1 MMLRH
6 RLTLGLALVAA
17 LITSIAAY
25 SWLND
30 QPIQQTVVESFKNQG
45 TQSVA
50 VALTSLPWGIVFDE
64 EMVEIVE
71 YPDSSLPE
79 GYFKDFESLK
89 GRVLLINLKPK
100 EPILESKLA
109 PLSVKTGGVAA
120 VTTPG
125 KRAMSVKVNE
135 VVGVGGF
142 IKPGDKVDVMV
153 TIKRSDK
160 KNRDVITKTVLENTL
175 VLASG
180 TQIERSGK
188 EEEPVIVKY
197 ITLEVTP
204 REAEKLALATTEGK
218 IRLALRNPLN
228 HEPFL
233 TKGETI
239 PSLLASY
246 KAKPSPQ
253 KRRRTNR
260 VKVEM
265 VKGVEITTMK
275 VAKEVHK
282 GVEITTGKLAK
293 I

>member
-1 MMLRH
+1 M
-6 RLTLGLALVAA
+6 A
-17 LITSIAAY
+17 
-25 SWLND
+25 
-30 QPIQQTVVESFKNQG
+30 
-45 TQSVA
+45 
-50 VALTSLPWGIVFDE
+50 
-64 EMVEIVE
+64 
-71 YPDSSLPE
+71 
-79 GYFKDFESLK
+79 
-89 GRVLLINLKPK
+89 
-100 EPILESKLA
+100 
-109 PLSVKTGGVAA
+109 
-120 VTTPG
+120 
-125 KRAMSVKVNE
+125 VKVNE

-175 VLASG
+175 VLASD
-180 TQIERSGK
+180 THIERGDK
-188 EEEPVIVKY
+188 EEEAVIVKY

-246 KAKPSPQ
+246 KAKPAPS
-253 KRRRTNR
+253 KRRWKKT

-265 VKGVEITTMK
+265 VKGVEITTRK
-275 VAKEVHK
+275 VLKEIHK
-282 GVEITTGKLAK
+282 GVESTTGKLAK